1 MDTRNISNI
10 NFIYLSGL
18 NTFHQFQVGWAGQ
31 SGWINSPPSASEP
44 LKLSPLRNQP
54 HISFKFLLP
63 SPIVPD
69 CQDIMSS
76 GFVSSGTNEQPVER
90 DDDWLRAEQELE
102 EERRRKAEIGKQND
116 GKSLFEV
123 LEQNKS
129 E

>member
-1 MDTRNISNI
+1 
-10 NFIYLSGL
+10 
-18 NTFHQFQVGWAGQ
+18 
-31 SGWINSPPSASEP
+31 
-44 LKLSPLRNQP
+44 
-54 HISFKFLLP
+54 
-63 SPIVPD
+63 
-69 CQDIMSS
+69 MSS

-90 DDDWLRAEQELE
+90 DDVWLRAEQELE

>member
-1 MDTRNISNI
+1 
-10 NFIYLSGL
+10 
-18 NTFHQFQVGWAGQ
+18 
-31 SGWINSPPSASEP
+31 
-44 LKLSPLRNQP
+44 
-54 HISFKFLLP
+54 
-63 SPIVPD
+63 
-69 CQDIMSS
+69 MSS

-90 DDDWLRAEQELE
+90 DDAWLRAEQELE